1 MDRII
6 TLLLALALA
15 AGGALA
21 WDRHPPIRIPVLFF
35 HYDLPKSLAQERDEA
50 LEAQRIAEANV
61 RTLKDALDLQGKA
74 VAALKADGDSRVAQ
88 SKKAV
93 LAASRE
99 AATYRS
105 QAQRILNAKPSSD
118 DKCESA
124 DRLIRETIR

>member
-6 TLLLALALA
+6 TLLCALVLA

-50 LEAQRIAEANV
+50 REAKRLAEANV
-61 RTLKDALDLQGKA
+61 LTLKAALDSQKTA
-74 VAALKADGDSRVAQ
+74 VTAIKTKSDSRVAQ
-88 SKKAV
+88 SKKAA
-93 LAASRE
+93 LEASRE
-99 AATYRS
+99 VASY
-105 QAQRILNAKPSSD
+105 QRRIARVMSAKPASD
-118 DKCESA
+118 DLCNSA